1 MSGVVFRHI
10 AEGVMAQNVKRLV
23 DDIRDSTSNFT
34 PEVKVGDEGAATY
47 VLNRIGTKG
56 TPVKA
61 KKVAR
66 NIVPDV
72 TGMGARDAV
81 HELEA
86 RGLKVI
92 IHGRGKVKSQ
102 SIAAGKTATPG
113 ERCELNLEI

>member
-1 MSGVVFRHI
+1 
-10 AEGVMAQNVKRLV
+10 MAQNVKRLV

-34 PEVKVGDEGAATY
+34 PEVKVGDEEAATY

-81 HELEA
+81 FALEK
-86 RGLKVI
+86 RGIRAIVK
-92 IHGRGKVKSQ
+92 GRGKVKSQ
-102 SIAAGKTATPG
+102 SLYAGTTVKQG
-113 ERCELNLEI
+113 MKCELYLE